1 MGPGDRWQRVREL
14 FVRSLE
20 QSDAARDGWLQK
32 ECGGDAELLA
42 EVRRLLTQR
51 SEPTPIFR
59 DNAEALLAKM
69 AVHPGTDERLD
80 TDIGPYRLRTLLGVG
95 GMGRVYLAERVAGD
109 FSQQVALKLVRNEFA
124 TNELHQRF
132 LRERNTLARLAHPN
146 IAQLHD
152 GGVAEDGTPYFT
164 LEYIEGEP
172 ITRWCDARACD
183 VRTRVSLM
191 LKVCDAVLHAHRN
204 LIVHRDLKPS
214 NILVNADGEPKLLDF
229 GIAKPLADTVALE
242 TLTNADARPMTREY
256 AAPEQLL
263 GDPVTTA
270 TDIYALGVLL
280 YLLLTGHMPYRRA
293 ELGETSWIKA
303 ILEDAAEPAER
314 AIDRKDAAA
323 IARARGTTPALLKR
337 ALRGDLERIVQR
349 ALAKRAESRY
359 ATADKLADDLRAYLA
374 GRAISG
380 GTRTYRVR
388 KFARRHWLPLS
399 VGAVLLAVVLSGT
412 VAMAWQARRIVAEAR
427 TTDAVKNFLV
437 GLFHDADTTQANGK
451 EVTARELVDRGASRL
466 DKMSGEPLL
475 RGELKSVLGE
485 IYNDL
490 GRSNEAESAERAAAV
505 DLLAGGGDATL
516 IAASEREHARAEND
530 LSRDEDAARDAAQAT
545 ARLRVAGSPPAELA
559 RSLEMQATVEI
570 SRHRFDDARRFID
583 EAEHYARQPGVPA
596 DLLARCLGTAS
607 IVVWALHDTEGG
619 AALVREQI
627 AVLRASAGEND
638 PSVGVAEGELAN
650 IIELVHPREAVELDR
665 QALSVLEPA
674 VGSGDQRVIDVKTRA
689 LQRIAWF
696 GHYDE
701 AERLAQEVESAV
713 RAAPTLNELQRQQM
727 LNYWGQL
734 EFLRENYAAAE
745 QKITELVDL
754 EEHRYGKGST
764 IADAQLFFRAFLRG
778 LQGRLDEAA
787 RELDDITAR
796 RTKNGRALPSNWLLM
811 HGVIDTHHG
820 DYAKA
825 ETELRE
831 ALAHDQSMFP
841 DGSVWS
847 ANSKGAL
854 AIALMGEGRDDEA
867 ERLLREASALE
878 ERLFGEV
885 VPEEARTL
893 LDLAR
898 LLARHPDRRDE
909 QRAIAAEAAQALER
923 FWGPQNPQTREAK
936 ALAQLDAP
944 H

>member
-1 MGPGDRWQRVREL
+1 MNTQDRWQRVRDL

-20 QSDAARDGWLQK
+20 QSDASRDGWLQK
-32 ECGGDAELLA
+32 ECGGDTELLA
-42 EVRRLLTQR
+42 EIRRLLAQR

-59 DNAEALLAKM
+59 DDAEALLSKM
-69 AVHPGTDERLD
+69 AVRPDTDERLD
-80 TDIGPYRLRTLLGVG
+80 TDIGPYRLRKLLGVG
-95 GMGRVYLAERVAGD
+95 GMGRVYLAERIAGD
-109 FSQQVALKLVRNEFA
+109 FRQQVALKLVRNEFA

-152 GGVAEDGTPYFT
+152 GGVADDGTPYFT

-172 ITRWCDARACD
+172 ITRWCDARACG
-183 VRTRVSLM
+183 VRARVSLM

-229 GIAKPLADTVALE
+229 GIAKPLAENLTSE
-242 TLTNADARPMTREY
+242 TLTNANARPMTREY

-280 YLLLTGHMPYRRA
+280 YLLLSGHMPYRRA
-293 ELGETSWIKA
+293 ELGETTWIKA
-303 ILEDAAEPAER
+303 ILEDAPEPTDR

-349 ALAKRAESRY
+349 ALAKRSESRY

-380 GTRTYRVR
+380 GTRTYRMR

-490 GRSNEAESAERAAAV
+490 GRSNEAESAERAAAI
-505 DLLAGGGDATL
+505 DLQNGGGDAAL
-516 IAASEREHARAEND
+516 IAATERERARAEND
-530 LSRDEDAARDAAQAT
+530 LERDEDAARDASQAT
-545 ARLRVAGSPPAELA
+545 ARLRAAGAPPAEMA
-559 RSLEMQATVEI
+559 RALQMQATVEI

-596 DLLARCLGTAS
+596 DLLAQCLGTAS
-607 IVVWALHDTEGG
+607 IVVWALHDVEGG

-627 AVLRASAGEND
+627 AVLRRSAGEND
-638 PSVGVAEGELAN
+638 PSIGVAEGELAN
-650 IIELVHPREAVELDR
+650 MIELVHPREAVDLDKH
-665 QALSVLEPA
+665 ALSLLEPA
-674 VGSGDQRVIDVKTRA
+674 VGAADQRVLDLKTRA
-689 LQRIAWF
+689 LQRTAWF
-696 GHYDE
+696 GRYEE
-701 AERLAQEVESAV
+701 AERQAHEVEAV
-713 RAAPTLNELQRQQM
+713 VLAPSTPNPLELQQL
-727 LNYWGQL
+727 LNFWGQL
-734 EFLRENYAAAE
+734 EFMREDYAAAE
-745 QKITELVDL
+745 RKIDELVDL
-754 EEHRYGKGST
+754 EERRYGRGST
-764 IADAQLFFRAFLRG
+764 ILDAQLFFRAYLRG
-778 LQGRLDEAA
+778 LQGRLDDAA
-787 RELDDITAR
+787 RELSDITAR
-796 RTKNGRALPSNWLLM
+796 RTGKGRSLPSNWLLM
-811 HGVIDTHHG
+811 HGVIDVRRG
-820 DYAKA
+820 DYTAA
-825 ETELRE
+825 EKELRE
-831 ALAHDQSMFP
+831 ALQRDENMYP
-841 DGSVWS
+841 GGSVWS
-847 ANSKGAL
+847 ANSKSAL
-854 AIALMGEGRDDEA
+854 ATALMGQDRNEEA
-867 ERLLREASALE
+867 ERLLREALQAESD
-878 ERLFGEV
+878 LFGEP
-885 VPEEARTL
+885 VPERGHTL
-893 LDLAR
+893 LNLAR
-898 LLARHPDRRDE
+898 LLARQPQRHDE
-909 QRAIAAEAAQALER
+909 ARAVAAEAAQIFSR
-923 FWGPQNPQTREAK
+923 FFGEQNPHAREAA
-936 ALAQLDAP
+936 ALARADAAP
-944 H
+944 